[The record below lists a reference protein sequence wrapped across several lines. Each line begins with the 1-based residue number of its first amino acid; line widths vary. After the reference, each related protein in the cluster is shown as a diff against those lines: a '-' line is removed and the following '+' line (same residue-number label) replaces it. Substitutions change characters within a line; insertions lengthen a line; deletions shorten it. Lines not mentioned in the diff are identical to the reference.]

1 MCTLSG
7 IKTRRSNSVSPIVP
21 DVDEVVRQPEPQQN
35 KDLMLKH
42 LWTATMNGSLTHN
55 HQMMLLQQI
64 LGAKT
69 PPTMNNGGMQDRSP
83 RLTEIKVMSIF
94 LTPALT
100 FLANGTSYIRQLS
113 ALSNN

>member
-1 MCTLSG
+1 MD
-7 IKTRRSNSVSPIVP
+7 SNN
-21 DVDEVVRQPEPQQN
+21 ERQPSPQPPDDVAAAN
-35 KDLMLKH
+35 
-42 LWTATMNGSLTHN
+42 
-55 HQMMLLQQI
+55 I
-64 LGAKT
+64 GAKT

-83 RLTEIKVMSIF
+83 RLTEIEVMSII